1 MEISIILAL
10 GWAMEKT
17 QCSAKGYNKH
27 GRAWACRRTV
37 WIGSAGMDKYHSF
50 YQFHSVIMEKKMKN
64 QIVSSE

>member
-1 MEISIILAL
+1 
-10 GWAMEKT
+10 MEKT